1 MSPRRRLYP
10 TLGAPSCRLHA
21 RAKTRI
27 LLAPH
32 DFHSLQFT
40 MMPTCELAWRAPKQ
54 LGGRRLPSSN
64 PGLVLISAKRTWADP
79 TRSAR
84 GPLVANLAAFW
95 QQISPIVPVLP
106 TVPTHK
112 SCAVYSLAFEAFH
125 GMEEVI
131 GSIPIRSQNTPN
143 EATCHRSS
151 AHTKRRGRGE
161 HRNEPLLDCRR
172 RPPNGARLK
181 VGAPLIRI
189 LAVGSFRRN
198 MTIAVAMPQVHERSW
213 QST

>member
-112 SCAVYSLAFEAFH
+112 LCAVYNLAFEMAWK
-125 GMEEVI
+125 
-131 GSIPIRSQNTPN
+131 PN
-143 EATCHRSS
+143 SPPAQSKLKGLSEAW
-151 AHTKRRGRGE
+151 
-161 HRNEPLLDCRR
+161 
-172 RPPNGARLK
+172 PPR
-181 VGAPLIRI
+181 PLID
-189 LAVGSFRRN
+189 S
-198 MTIAVAMPQVHERSW
+198 MS
-213 QST
+213 